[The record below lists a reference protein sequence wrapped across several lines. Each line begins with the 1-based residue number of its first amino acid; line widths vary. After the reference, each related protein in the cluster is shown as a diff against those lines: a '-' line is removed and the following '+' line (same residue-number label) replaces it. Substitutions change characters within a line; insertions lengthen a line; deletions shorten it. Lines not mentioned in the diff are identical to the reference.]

1 MIKLGECR
9 RHQKLASIGALRPT
23 HATNRTPCAT
33 IARCE
38 RSFDVIWR
46 KRTRVVVPQPNEV
59 EKPRSLPTARVQL
72 NLEQEAQVVLLGI
85 LRVSAFAW
93 HARSPGVETAQS
105 WDILGPAHSV
115 ADARARERGTE
126 REAQKNKT
134 CTGKTTCTVR
144 VGTHRRPVAPAVA
157 PAVAHGRYTCQFA
170 WVGSTLTHTVPP
182 YMYVCPT

>member
-38 RSFDVIWR
+38 RVFDVIWR

-126 REAQKNKT
+126 REAHKRTKLVPVRQLVP
-134 CTGKTTCTVR
+134 VR

-170 WVGSTLTHTVPP
+170 WVGSTLTPAHPSRHTSF
-182 YMYVCPT
+182 T

>member
-23 HATNRTPCAT
+23 HATNRTPCAS

-126 REAQKNKT
+126 REAHKRTKLVPVRQLVP
-134 CTGKTTCTVR
+134 VR
-144 VGTHRRPVAPAVA
+144 VGTHRRPGAPAVA
-157 PAVAHGRYTCQFA
+157 PAVAHGRT
-170 WVGSTLTHTVPP
+170 SLPS
-182 YMYVCPT
+182 